1 MNYVS
6 GTDSIYKMGEKHI
19 QHPGA
24 RSSPLCLSCF
34 VPKHSSSFLSFH
46 VDGWSH
52 LWLWKRVSVDSLS
65 CIYRCYS
72 SFLNR
77 TSLPPQDA
85 SKHHHPSITCI
96 FIELV
101 HLWIINFGG
110 VVLVGMVEAV
120 PEKSSHTSSRR

>member
-6 GTDSIYKMGEKHI
+6 GIDSIYKMGEKHI

-34 VPKHSSSFLSFH
+34 VPKHSSSFFSFH
-46 VDGWSH
+46 VDGWSY
-52 LWLWKRVSVDSLS
+52 LWLWKRLSVDSVS
-65 CIYRCYS
+65 CINRCYP

-85 SKHHHPSITCI
+85 SKHHHPQLLACCTFGLSILAG
-96 FIELV
+96 FLP
-101 HLWIINFGG
+101 
-110 VVLVGMVEAV
+110 VGMVEAV